1 MLPTSFTARP
11 GSLCAPL
18 PLSVSAAST
27 CFDLLRSGGDVW
39 ACVLELSAIRRQRG
53 AAPLV
58 TYQELC
64 RELSADGPGT
74 FGQLSSSGARSV
86 LRRYSDCWM
95 STAKRRRAGD
105 MSARYPRRKKGLV
118 PSRYYAGTFSLEG
131 RRLRIPT
138 AKAVAPL
145 IVRLTR
151 EVPYP
156 TSSIRSVTL
165 LADGARLC
173 VDVTAEI

>member
-1 MLPTSFTARP
+1 
-11 GSLCAPL
+11 
-18 PLSVSAAST
+18 
-27 CFDLLRSGGDVW
+27 
-39 ACVLELSAIRRQRG
+39 
-53 AAPLV
+53 
-58 TYQELC
+58 
-64 RELSADGPGT
+64 
-74 FGQLSSSGARSV
+74 
-86 LRRYSDCWM
+86 
-95 STAKRRRAGD
+95 